1 MTNNE
6 RWFARNEK
14 KLANI
19 SIAIIFLALIRCI
32 SEFYRLEYIM
42 QDQLSIADVKPFIL
56 GALVT
61 AISAFVMVIL
71 NFYSKHKIIMIV
83 AVITIIL
90 LLLIKKIYL
99 LN

>member
-6 RWFARNEK
+6 GWFVRNEK
-14 KLANI
+14 KLANL
-19 SIAIIFLALIRCI
+19 SIVVVFLALIRCI
-32 SEFYRLEYIM
+32 SEFYRLEYILH
-42 QDQLSIADVKPFIL
+42 DQLNIATVKPFIL
-56 GALVT
+56 GALAA